1 MWETAPKVLGGVR
14 PPPPRPVHPNGGRG
28 KALPSPSHPPG
39 GWGGGSWGQRV
50 VVVINGDHRSLSM
63 GVRGPPA
70 PPRHNEREE

>member
-14 PPPPRPVHPNGGRG
+14 PPPPPVQPNGGRG
-28 KALPSPSHPPG
+28 EALPSPSHPPG
-39 GWGGGSWGQRV
+39 GWGGSWGQRV

>member
-1 MWETAPKVLGGVR
+1 MGVGDRPEGAGGR
-14 PPPPRPVHPNGGRG
+14 SAPPPPVQPNGGRG
-28 KALPSPSHPPG
+28 EALPSPSHPPG
-39 GWGGGSWGQRV
+39 GWGGSWGQRV